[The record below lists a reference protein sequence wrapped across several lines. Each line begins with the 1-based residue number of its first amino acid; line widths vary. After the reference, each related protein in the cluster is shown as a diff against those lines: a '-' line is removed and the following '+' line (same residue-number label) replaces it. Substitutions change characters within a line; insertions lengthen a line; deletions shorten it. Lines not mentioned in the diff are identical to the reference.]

1 MHQIENELPAEV
13 IEAAHQLPDDS
24 FLDHPA
30 IAALQAVMDQ
40 ARETTHRTHAS
51 WEVRYSRAGVV
62 SDRIEALRE
71 AEEEVRSGFRG
82 LAAADL
88 ARGDLELTA
97 ATDGRARCQFLT
109 WQIEAAQDALQV
121 LEAEAE
127 SLERE
132 FEAASDAYERAHAQ
146 LRHALWG
153 LKLEAAGR
161 ARGMT
166 SSSWRQSTAFPSAA
180 G

>member
-13 IEAAHQLPDDS
+13 IEAAHHLPDDG

-62 SDRIEALRE
+62 SDRIEALQA

-88 ARGDLELTA
+88 ARGDLEFTA

-132 FEAASDAYERAHAQ
+132 FEAASEAYERAHAQ
-146 LRHALWG
+146 LRHTLWG
-153 LKLEAAGR
+153 LKLKAVRR
-161 ARGMT
+161 ARGM
-166 SSSWRQSTAFPSAA
+166 

>member
-13 IEAAHQLPDDS
+13 IEAAHQLPDDG

-40 ARETTHRTHAS
+40 ASEATYQSQVS
-51 WEVRYSRAGVV
+51 WELHS
-62 SDRIEALRE
+62 LRVGPVAHRLE
-71 AEEEVRSGFRG
+71 TLQAAEEEVRSGFRG

-88 ARGDLELTA
+88 VRGDLEFTA
-97 ATDGRARCQFLT
+97 ATDGRARCQYLT

-161 ARGMT
+161 ARGMV
-166 SSSWRQSTAFPSAA
+166 
-180 G
+180 